1 MNTDDALA
9 RQLSS
14 PNPPSDNTLSTSKDS
29 KKVQK
34 VISGRVTK
42 ARKSPRA
49 ATKKDYKALGD
60 PFVATLNS
68 DGEKVFP
75 TDRSDSEDSF
85 ASDKG
90 YSEGHEDSIEMGE
103 AI

>member
-1 MNTDDALA
+1 MDTDDALA
-9 RQLSS
+9 QQLGT
-14 PNPPSDNTLSTSKDS
+14 PSKSS
-29 KKVQK
+29 KKARK

-42 ARKSPRA
+42 ARKSPRS

-60 PFVATLNS
+60 PFIGTTFLNA

-75 TDRSDSEDSF
+75 TDDSDSEGSF

-90 YSEGHEDSIEMGE
+90 YSGEQDDGVEMEE